1 MNRLELTTRE
11 SFSSPL
17 YAIEA
22 FSNIGTCEVQEDAVG
37 CFIEGNTA
45 VMVLCDGIGGL
56 ERGELASGKAVQT
69 ILDCARKYEWK
80 ENPRAFLEYLVE
92 EANRAVFDLADE
104 ENIPL
109 QGGCT
114 LVLLLAVGR
123 RVYWANV
130 GDSRAYI
137 IKKDEMYQ
145 MTEDHNYSEQLKKEL
160 RENKLSAEEYETL
173 KTKGAALTSY
183 LGMGELKERSVC
195 KEPLLM
201 DREEVILVES
211 DGLYKLLEEE
221 QIRQIVRKNVRCL
234 DMVGEELLGK
244 AKEHVRNYQDNTS
257 IILFR
262 MK

>member
-1 MNRLELTTRE
+1 MNRLELTTRD
-11 SFSSPL
+11 SFSNPL
-17 YAIEA
+17 YAIEE
-22 FSNIGTCEVQEDAVG
+22 FSDIGTCDVQEDAVG
-37 CFIEGNTA
+37 CLIEGNTA

-80 ENPRAFLEYLVE
+80 ENPQTFLEYLIE
-92 EANRAVFDLADE
+92 EANRAVFELTDE

-114 LVLLLAVGR
+114 LVLLLTVGR

-137 IKKDEMYQ
+137 IKKDGMYRL
-145 MTEDHNYSEQLKKEL
+145 TEDHNYSEQLKKEL
-160 RENKLSAEEYETL
+160 RDNRISEEEYEVL

-183 LGMGELKERSVC
+183 LGMGELKERFLC
-195 KEPLLM
+195 KEPLLL
-201 DREEVILVES
+201 DREEVLLVES

-234 DMVGEELLGK
+234 DVVGEELLVS
-244 AKEHVRNYQDNTS
+244 AKEHVENYQDNTS